1 MFQRVAVTG
10 RSMEPALRAGDWIV
24 ISPLWR
30 PPRVGEIVLVRD
42 PREPGRL
49 MLKRVAAVADGACT
63 VLGDRPEE
71 STDSRTFGPVRLSD
85 VLGRAFFRYGP
96 FTRMG
101 WL

>member
-1 MFQRVAVTG
+1 
-10 RSMEPALRAGDWIV
+10 
-24 ISPLWR
+24 
-30 PPRVGEIVLVRD
+30 
-42 PREPGRL
+42 
-49 MLKRVAAVADGACT
+49 